1 MRSIQMLCAKES
13 SLSNHDPLMKLVEI
27 VNEQLKQGKSE
38 GEIVALLIAS
48 GLDDVKAKHVV
59 DTVKA
64 SRKSHFTEI
73 IRFMG
78 TVLAVISGL
87 TFILYFSLGELEF
100 VSQAKLLALAF
111 FFCFIL
117 FGIMASVKGK
127 VMVYA
132 RLVNSGVWLTSSFM
146 LMVAMF
152 LHPGWDSKW
161 FGTGGGWRGQ
171 IVSLVGNVIY
181 NIGTTGV
188 ASVLAVLSIIILL
201 LFWSEV
207 HRLKTND
214 YAAI

>member
-1 MRSIQMLCAKES
+1 MLCAKES
-13 SLSNHDPLMKLVEI
+13 SLSYHDPLMKLVEI
-27 VNEQLKQGKSE
+27 VNDQLKQGKSE
-38 GEIVALLIAS
+38 GEIVALLISS
-48 GLDDVKAKHVV
+48 GLDDVKARQVV

-64 SRKSHFTEI
+64 SRKSHFTGI
-73 IRFMG
+73 IRFVA
-78 TVLAVISGL
+78 TVLAVISSF
-87 TFILYFSLGELEF
+87 TFILYISLGEPEF

-111 FFCFIL
+111 FLCFIL

-161 FGTGGGWRGQ
+161 FGTGGGWRAQ
-171 IVSLVGNVIY
+171 IVSLAGNALY
-181 NIGTTGV
+181 NIGTTGI
-188 ASVLAVLSIIILL
+188 ACILAVLSIIILL

-207 HRLKTND
+207 HRLKTNN